1 MGRAR
6 LRPGDDSS
14 AEIGRRIDSL
24 HDEDIRFLQ
33 DLRDR
38 AVRRS
43 RELGEII
50 RRGRKGTIK
59 RG

>member
-1 MGRAR
+1 M
-6 LRPGDDSS
+6 
-14 AEIGRRIDSL
+14 GRRIDSL

-33 DLRDR
+33 DLRER

>member
-1 MGRAR
+1 M
-6 LRPGDDSS
+6 
-14 AEIGRRIDSL
+14 GRRIVSL
-24 HDEDIRFLQ
+24 REEDVRFLQ
-33 DLRDR
+33 DLRER

-43 RELGEII
+43 RELGEMI

>member
-1 MGRAR
+1 MGRS
-6 LRPGDDSS
+6 RPTASDDSS
-14 AEIGRRIDSL
+14 AEIGRRIDAL
-24 HDEDIRFLQ
+24 HDDDVRFLQ
-33 DLRDR
+33 DLRER

-50 RRGRKGTIK
+50 RRGRKIK